1 MVKKEKYFD
10 GGTKILEKSY
20 VLNFMLEKMEKS
32 VNHHRK
38 SQMEFETLRFKA
50 YKSLKAIVTSTR

>member
-50 YKSLKAIVTSTR
+50 YKS